1 MSVSALRDGTAS
13 KPMLTASR
21 HTAAGHHTQGD
32 NHMHVTRRRITIA
45 AMAGALALT
54 LAACGSDDSSSS
66 STPEGPATG
75 EISVWVHGGATEAE
89 KKAAQDAVKAFN
101 TSQSDITAKLQFIPD
116 QQKVIGATDP
126 AELGDVVE
134 ADGEAMSSN
143 VYAGKLQTLEGLVSQ
158 ETLDNQN
165 TSVAAQN
172 TYGGDGKRYMV
183 SMFDSGLALYG
194 NKQLLDAAGV
204 KYPTTWDEAWT
215 PEEFTKALEALAAKD
230 ADKKVLDVKEN
241 YGLSSYS
248 TYAMLPIIN
257 SAGHLVLE
265 DGKSEGALDA
275 DESVAALTTFASW
288 KKFTDANADD
298 KAFVTKRVA
307 LSWVGHWVYNDYKKA
322 LGANLVVIPLPNFGV
337 GAKTGQGSLAWGI
350 SKGSDNPRAAAVFLD
365 FLMKDPQVKAMTDAN
380 GAPPGTKS
388 VMATSKLYAP
398 GGALELYST
407 ALQNSCGDGEPTED
421 CIAVPRTIS
430 AGWPTINAKL
440 GEAIANAWNGADP
453 QAELTKAAKAIDQ
466 DFADNDGYAVK

>member
-1 MSVSALRDGTAS
+1 MLR
-13 KPMLTASR
+13 
-21 HTAAGHHTQGD
+21 
-32 NHMHVTRRRITIA
+32 TRSLSIA
-45 AMAGALALT
+45 AMVGALALT
-54 LAACGSDDSSSS
+54 LAACGGDDSSSTS
-66 STPEGPATG
+66 VPEGPATG
-75 EISVWVHGGATEAE
+75 EISVWVHGGATDAE
-89 KKAAQDAVKAFN
+89 KKAAQDAVKDFN
-101 TSQSDITAKLQFIPD
+101 ASQADITAKLQFIPD
-116 QQKVIGATDP
+116 QQKVISATDP

-134 ADGEAMSSN
+134 ADGEAMSAN
-143 VYAGKLQTLEGLVSQ
+143 VYAGKLQPLEGLVAQ

-165 TSVAAQN
+165 VSVAAQN

-204 KYPTTWDEAWT
+204 KYPTTWDAAWT
-215 PEEFTKALEALAAKD
+215 PEQFTAALEALAAKD

-241 YGLSSYS
+241 YGLAGYSS
-248 TYAMLPIIN
+248 YAMLPIVN

-265 DGKSEGALDA
+265 DGKAEGALDNDA
-275 DESVAALTTFASW
+275 VVTAMTTVASW

-298 KAFVTKRVA
+298 KAFTTKRVA

-322 LGANLVVIPLPNFGV
+322 LGNNLVVIPLPNFGA

-365 FLMKDPQVKAMTDAN
+365 FLMKDEQVKAMTDAN
-380 GAPPGTKS
+380 GAPPGTKT
-388 VMATSKLYAP
+388 VMASSTLYAP

-407 ALQNSCGDGEPTED
+407 ALQNSCGDGAPTAD

-430 AGWPTINAKL
+430 PGWPTIGAKF
-440 GEAIANAWNGADP
+440 GEAFTNIWNGSDP
-453 QAELTKAAKAIDQ
+453 KSELSKAAKAIDQ
-466 DFADNDGYAVK
+466 DFADNDGFAVE

>member
-1 MSVSALRDGTAS
+1 MLR
-13 KPMLTASR
+13 
-21 HTAAGHHTQGD
+21 
-32 NHMHVTRRRITIA
+32 TRRLSIA
-45 AMAGALALT
+45 AMVGALALT

-75 EISVWVHGGATEAE
+75 EISVWVHGGATDAE
-89 KKAAQDAVKAFN
+89 KKAAQDAVKDFN
-101 TSQSDITAKLQFIPD
+101 ASQTDITAKLQFIPD
-116 QQKVIGATDP
+116 QQKVISATDP

-134 ADGEAMSSN
+134 ADGEAMSAN
-143 VYAGKLQTLEGLVSQ
+143 VYAGKLQPLEGLVSQ

-165 TSVAAQN
+165 VSVAAQN

-204 KYPTTWDEAWT
+204 KYPTTWDAAWT

-241 YGLSSYS
+241 YGLAGYSS
-248 TYAMLPIIN
+248 YAMLPVVN

-265 DGKSEGALDA
+265 DGKAEGALDSDDVVKA
-275 DESVAALTTFASW
+275 FTTVASW

-298 KAFVTKRVA
+298 KAFTAKRVA

-322 LGANLVVIPLPNFGV
+322 LGNNLVVIPLPNFGV

-365 FLMKDPQVKAMTDAN
+365 FLMKDEQVKAMTDAN
-380 GAPPGTKS
+380 GAPPGTKT
-388 VMATSKLYAP
+388 VMASSTLYAP

-407 ALQNSCGDGEPTED
+407 ALQNSCGNEAPTED

-430 AGWPTINAKL
+430 PGWPTIGAKF
-440 GEAIANAWNGADP
+440 GEAFTNIWNGSDP
-453 QAELTKAAKAIDQ
+453 KSELSKAAKAIDQ
-466 DFADNDGYAVK
+466 DFTDNDGYAVK